1 MEENCSM
8 LTFNS
13 RPPNVQQHL
22 EALGYYGWIST
33 ITFSVSTLILVALF
47 ILNVAGFIRHS
58 PPHRRLLL
66 CWVTSF
72 PMIISFLALMTL
84 LIPRA
89 GNLCDTVKQMY
100 AQCLAAFMPFIMMH
114 FVDLTLNF
122 KGGQSAALEDL
133 LQSNTP
139 MSLCLPPCCCVGICV
154 RQLDYTK
161 KRLRV
166 LKSLVYQMPLIQLA
180 IIVLIVLLTEA
191 EVIRRDMGPDG
202 VFIFLNVL
210 NILCFCLAMWAF
222 NIITRSFA
230 PQLITINFKYKAQL
244 VGLGI
249 ALMKLQNF
257 VLVLLSV
264 SGVVPCIAPLTSR
277 IVLQKTI
284 DASLTL
290 FEAFIL
296 GILFF
301 IDYRKLDRQNEEQD
315 PERLRQSQ
323 PK

>member
-8 LTFNS
+8 LTFNT
-13 RPPNVQQHL
+13 RPPNVLQHL

-33 ITFSVSTLILVALF
+33 ITFGVTTLILVALF
-47 ILNVAGFIRHS
+47 IANVAGFIRHS

-89 GNLCDTVKQMY
+89 GNLCDTVKQI
-100 AQCLAAFMPFIMMH
+100 FMPFTMMH

-139 MSLCLPPCCCVGICV
+139 MSLCLPPCCCVGLCV

-166 LKSLVYQMPLIQLA
+166 LKSLVYQMPLVQLA

-191 EVIRRDMGPDG
+191 EVIRRDKGPDG

-210 NILCFCLAMWAF
+210 NIFCFCLAMWAF

-230 PQLITINFKYKAQL
+230 PQLTAINFLYKAQL

-249 ALMKLQNF
+249 MLMKLQNF
-257 VLVLLSV
+257 VLVILSV
-264 SGVVPCIAPLTSR
+264 SGVVPCIPPVTSR

-296 GILFF
+296 GILTF
-301 IDYRKLDRQNEEQD
+301 IEYRKLDRQNEEMS
-315 PERLRQSQ
+315 PRRRQSQ

>member
-1 MEENCSM
+1 MEDNCSM
-8 LTFNS
+8 LTFS
-13 RPPNVQQHL
+13 TRPPSVQQHL
-22 EALGYYGWIST
+22 EALGYYGWIAT
-33 ITFSVSTLILVALF
+33 ITFAVTTLILVALF
-47 ILNVAGFIRHS
+47 ILNVASFIRHS

-72 PMIISFLALMTL
+72 PLIISFLALMTL

-89 GNLCDTVKQMY
+89 GNLCDTVKQI
-100 AQCLAAFMPFIMMH
+100 FMPFIMMH

-139 MSLCLPPCCCVGICV
+139 MTFCLPPCCCLGLCI

-166 LKSLVYQMPLIQLA
+166 FKSLVYQMPLVQLA

-191 EVIRRDMGPDG
+191 EVIRRDKGPDG

-210 NILCFCLAMWAF
+210 NIVCFCLAMWAF

-230 PQLITINFKYKAQL
+230 PQLVAINFQYKAQL

-264 SGVVPCIAPLTSR
+264 SGVIPCIPPLTSR

-290 FEAFIL
+290 IEAFIL
-296 GILFF
+296 GILTF
-301 IDYRKLDRQNEEQD
+301 IDYRKLDHQD
-315 PERLRQSQ
+315 ELQPPGRRTSQ
-323 PK
+323 QK